1 MAMDIQ
7 KALKLGQFVS
17 AAYSPVGSN
26 PVKYA
31 LPFNYQVV
39 QVLYANDL
47 ATDINADQGGGSI
60 RLHRAIPSARSH
72 RLRGR
77 DPRHREHLGMDAGRP
92 LPDGSVSI
100 RHRGGQH

>member
-17 AAYSPVGSN
+17 AAYSPVGSS

-47 ATDINADQGGGSI
+47 ATDINAIKAVVPFGFIAQSPPPA
-60 RLHRAIPSARSH
+60 LMFM
-72 RLRGR
+72 L
-77 DPRHREHLGMDAGRP
+77 M
-92 LPDGSVSI
+92 
-100 RHRGGQH
+100 